1 MGFAALFVTVIVSLS
16 GCSSSGSRPASGN
29 GATSAAANAKGW
41 KPATPDTM
49 GPVVATVAGR
59 RITRHDVDSLIM
71 TAPENMREQ
80 LRQPDGYKEAI
91 NRLITEE
98 TFYRAAAQ
106 EGVEKDSAFIAEI
119 ERNKKLLMMRIYYEK
134 KLKSAPESPDSTLR
148 AYYDQHQEEFTLAPR
163 ARVRHIMLSSKSRAQ
178 QVRRDLVKGAPWDA
192 TAAKVS
198 LDKASKDNGGM
209 IGWVTHQS
217 EIVPGVGKA
226 KPLVEAAFQ
235 LPVDKVSQPIRIE
248 KNWHLIKVEERQE
261 QSVQPYETVS
271 ERIKMRLRAEHR
283 DAYSKQLSDSLRTYY
298 NATIFEDSIRVALA
312 PNKTASDYFKEAQAA
327 TTPTQRIELYRDLVL
342 RFPKDSVSVQAK
354 FMIGFTYAEEMGEY
368 DMARTEF
375 EEFLKMYPD
384 AELAGSAKWML
395 ENMEKPAPVLDENA
409 PPEGGATPPKGGT
422 TPPPASN
429 GSPPGK
435 GTTGK

>member
-1 MGFAALFVTVIVSLS
+1 VRRAGTATLLVTIIVSLA

-29 GATSAAANAKGW
+29 GATSAGAGTKGW
-41 KPATPDTM
+41 KPAAPDTL

-59 RITRHDVDSLIM
+59 RITRHEVDSLIA
-71 TAPENMREQ
+71 TAPENVRDQ
-80 LRQPDGYKEAI
+80 LRKPDGYKEAI

-98 TFYRAAAQ
+98 TYYRAAVQ
-106 EGVEKDSAFIAEI
+106 QGVEKDSAFIAEI
-119 ERNKKLLMMRIYYEK
+119 ERNKKLLMMRIYYEQ
-134 KLKSAPESPDSTLR
+134 KLKSAPETPDSTLR
-148 AYYDQHQEEFTLAPR
+148 AYYDQHPDEFTLAPR
-163 ARVRHIMLSSKSRAQ
+163 ARVRQIVLPSKSRAQ

-198 LDKASKDNGGM
+198 TDKASKDNGGM
-209 IGWVTHQS
+209 IGWVTPQS

-226 KPLVEAAFQ
+226 KPLVDAAFK
-235 LPVDKVSQPIRIE
+235 LSLDKVSQPIQIG
-248 KNWHLIKVEERQE
+248 KSWHLIKVEERQE

-271 ERIKMRLRAEHR
+271 ERIKMRLRAER
-283 DAYSKQLSDSLRTYY
+283 REGYSKQLSDSLRQYY

-312 PNKTASDYFKEAQAA
+312 PNKTAADYFKEAQAA
-327 TTPTQRIELYRDLVL
+327 TTPTQRIELYRDLIA

-375 EEFLKMYPD
+375 EEFLRIHPD

-395 ENMEKPAPVLDENA
+395 ENMEKPAPALDENA
-409 PPEGGATPPKGGT
+409 PPEEGT
-422 TPPPASN
+422 KPPPASN
-429 GSPPGK
+429 GSPPGT